1 MAVDPVNGFVYVVEY
16 LGNRVQRFNLSG
28 SYLTQFA
35 NGKLYVAN
43 ELAVNSAGDILIG
56 DSGNNRV
63 EVYVP
68 T

>member
-1 MAVDPVNGFVYVVEY
+1 VAVDPVNGFVYVVEY